1 MSHNCL
7 LGQNKSINYPP
18 FGSKTEIIITSVKKR
33 NLNYLR
39 PTKSIVKNAIFN
51 ILGDISGL
59 KFLDLFAGT
68 GQIGIEAEKRGAKV
82 IFVEKN
88 KNLAREIRK
97 KTKEGKVI
105 TGDAFKFL
113 EKNKEKFHVIFA
125 DPPYILS
132 EKEYEKLI
140 KLALYNLE
148 EGGVFILEHEKKKH
162 FNAPEER
169 QYGDTLL
176 SIWTKE

>member
-1 MSHNCL
+1 M
-7 LGQNKSINYPP
+7 
-18 FGSKTEIIITSVKKR
+18 KKR
-33 NLNYLR
+33 DLSYLR

-51 ILGDISGL
+51 ILGDISEL

-68 GQIGIEAEKRGAKV
+68 GQIGLEAERRGAKV
-82 IFVEKN
+82 TFVEKN
-88 KNLAREIRK
+88 KKLAQEIRK
-97 KTKEGKVI
+97 KTQGGKVI
-105 TGDAFKFL
+105 IGNAFKFL
-113 EKNKEKFHVIFA
+113 EKTQEKFHVIFA

-132 EKEYEKLI
+132 DKDYERLI
-140 KLALYNLE
+140 KLSLSKLE